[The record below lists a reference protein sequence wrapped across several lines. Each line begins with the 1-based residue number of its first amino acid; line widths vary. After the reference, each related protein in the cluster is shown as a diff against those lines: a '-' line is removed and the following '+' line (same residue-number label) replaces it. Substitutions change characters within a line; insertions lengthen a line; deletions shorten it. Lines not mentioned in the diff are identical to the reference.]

1 MGLSE
6 EGRESVFGF
15 GAGSAARRDE
25 EPAPS
30 AGDAWL
36 AGRDGSGI
44 LFGACTSEVVR
55 SGGLLNSTDIFVIG
69 GGPAGLAAAIAA
81 RQRGFRVIV
90 ADGMQP
96 PIDKACGE
104 GLMPDGLAALERL
117 GIRVPLAEA
126 HPFRGIRFVDS
137 SLSAEAPFPGDGLGL
152 AVRRTSLH
160 RIIAER
166 AEQLG
171 ADFLWRTSVTGICA
185 DGVCIGDRMIR
196 ARWIVGADG
205 SNSRVRR
212 WAGLERG
219 KKPRMRFA
227 FRRHFR
233 VASWTDHM
241 EIHWGNRCQGYAT
254 AVARDQVC
262 VSLSSHDPSLRL
274 DAGLRELP
282 ILSARLRGAERV
294 SEERGSLTGN
304 RTFRN
309 TVRGNV
315 ALIGDASG
323 TVDAITGEGL
333 GLAFGQAVALAKCFE
348 SGDFSSYQEE
358 HRRVMLRTRAMARL
372 MLTLDGRPW
381 LQRRTLQAFRKHPE
395 IFRRLLALH
404 LGALPP
410 LELVRDGLTLGWGL
424 LTA

>member
-1 MGLSE
+1 M
-6 EGRESVFGF
+6 
-15 GAGSAARRDE
+15 
-25 EPAPS
+25 
-30 AGDAWL
+30 
-36 AGRDGSGI
+36 
-44 LFGACTSEVVR
+44 
-55 SGGLLNSTDIFVIG
+55 LNSTDVFVIG

-81 RQRGFRVIV
+81 RQRGLRVIV
-90 ADGMQP
+90 ADGMRP

-117 GIRVPLAEA
+117 GIRVPLSEA
-126 HPFRGIRFVDS
+126 YAFRGIRFVGLNS
-137 SLSAEAPFPGDGLGL
+137 SAEAPFPSEGVGL

-171 ADFLWRTSVTGICA
+171 AEFLWGASVSGISP
-185 DGVCIGDRMIR
+185 DGVRVGDRVVR

-205 SNSRVRR
+205 SKSRVRR
-212 WAGLERG
+212 WAGLDG
-219 KKPRMRFA
+219 GSKPRLRYA

-233 VASWTDHM
+233 AAPWTDHM
-241 EIHWGNRCQGYAT
+241 EIHWGDRCQGYAT
-254 AVARDQVC
+254 AVGRDQVC
-262 VSLSSHDPSLRL
+262 VALASHDPALRL
-274 DAGLRELP
+274 EAGLRELP
-282 ILSARLRGAERV
+282 TLSARLAGAEVISDERGA
-294 SEERGSLTGN
+294 LTGN
-304 RTFRN
+304 RIFPN
-309 TVRGNV
+309 IWRGNV
-315 ALIGDASG
+315 ALIGDAAG

-333 GLAFGQAVALAKCFE
+333 GLAFAQAVSLAQGFE
-348 SGDFSSYQEE
+348 SGDLSAYQEE
-358 HRRVMLRTRAMARL
+358 HRRLMLRPRAMARL

-381 LQRRTLQAFRKHPE
+381 LQERTLQTFRKHPD